1 MKKLTIKDMK
11 EYQTPDFIYIPINS
25 REEVNLS
32 SKTVYKN
39 DEIVPSKI
47 SPVSGKA
54 TAFAKIMTL
63 NGLKETLVI
72 ENDFKDKR
80 KKINVAVKD
89 IYKLNKNAI
98 KEVVGVKENNLEIEI
113 SNKNEYDI
121 RDRYIL
127 KEYVREILETINLI
141 DQTYDNLKVSILMN
155 KEDYETYE
163 FLFNYMGTYPKIDII
178 FKSNTDNKMS
188 LYDVLDIYYK
198 LKNSIERDYIYV
210 SIRYKNVCE
219 VLKTRR
225 YTNLREI
232 IMPLNINFKSII
244 INDYVES
251 SESNYLLDDNIYEI
265 KLI

>member
-1 MKKLTIKDMK
+1 MKKLTIKDLK
-11 EYQTPDFIYIPINS
+11 EYQTPDFVYIPISS
-25 REEVNLS
+25 REEVTLENDV
-32 SKTVYKN
+32 VYKN
-39 DEIVPSKI
+39 DEVVPSKV

-54 TAFAKIMTL
+54 AAFAKIMTI

-72 ENDFKDKR
+72 ENNYKDKR
-80 KKINVAVKD
+80 KKINVSVKD
-89 IYKLNKNAI
+89 IYKLSKSTI
-98 KEVVGVKENNLEIEI
+98 KDAVKLDTNELEIEI
-113 SNKNEYDI
+113 SHKNDYDI

-141 DQTYDNLKVSILMN
+141 DQTYDNMKVSILMN

-178 FKSNTDNKMS
+178 FKSNTETKMN
-188 LYDVLDIYYK
+188 LYNVLDIYYK
-198 LKNSIERDYIYV
+198 LKNSIERDFIYV

-225 YTNLREI
+225 YTNLREL
-232 IMPLNINFKSII
+232 IMPLNINFKNII